1 MEKKCAGVCMDG
13 ARAMTGCDI
22 GGGWAAAFIQEV
34 TSEMLWAHCSIHR
47 EALAEK
53 KMPDDLKSAL
63 DSLAKMVNF
72 IKARQMNAQLIH
84 VLCEEMGACPTFASS
99 VRWLSGGKVKV

>member
-72 IKARQMNAQLIH
+72 FKARQMNAQLIH
-84 VLCEEMGACPTFASS
+84 VLCEEMGSEH
-99 VRWLSGGKVKV
+99 VQLLLHQ